1 VVQDTMGNLAAA
13 DFRKITCD
21 NAVMLYRMGE

>member
-1 VVQDTMGNLAAA
+1 MQETMGNLPPG